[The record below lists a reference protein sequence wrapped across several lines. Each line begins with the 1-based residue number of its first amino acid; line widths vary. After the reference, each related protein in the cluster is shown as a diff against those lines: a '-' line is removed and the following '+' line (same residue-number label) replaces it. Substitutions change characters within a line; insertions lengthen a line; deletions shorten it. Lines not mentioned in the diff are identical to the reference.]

1 MKFWFFVEGES
12 ELALARH
19 IIRTVHFGSIE
30 EKSLVRFVNDPV
42 GDKVI
47 FNCFDCNSVDNIPY
61 RLSEQLSNIIKSQ
74 AVVVVL
80 CDVEK
85 LGCCTNRRAE
95 VLKKFDAD
103 RRGDVRCVFAK
114 PLIEAIYW
122 NYPDVIKS
130 TMKKLAQYN
139 KLSIPEV
146 EIPKV
151 EKNYKGALSDLCKKY
166 GLRYREGEF
175 AEHFFGSVG
184 NRIENSAELKRL
196 QDLLKLTGT

>member
-12 ELALARH
+12 ELALARQV
-19 IIRTVHFGSIE
+19 IRTVHHGSIE
-30 EKSLVRFVNDPV
+30 EKSLVRFVSDPV
-42 GDKVI
+42 GDKVV
-47 FNCFDCNSVDNIPY
+47 FSCFDCNSVDNIPY
-61 RLSEQLSNIIKSQ
+61 RLADHLSNIIKSQ
-74 AVVVVL
+74 ALIVVL

-85 LGCCTNRRAE
+85 LGCFTNRRAE
-95 VLKKFDAD
+95 VLKKFDAS
-103 RRGDVRCVFAK
+103 RSGHVRCVFAK
-114 PLIEAIYW
+114 PMIEAIYW
-122 NYPDVIKS
+122 SYPDVIKS

-139 KLSIPEV
+139 KLSIPEF

-184 NRIENSAELKRL
+184 NRLENSLELKRL
-196 QDLLKLTGT
+196 QEILKCAET